1 MSCGRFLS
9 IAFWMRLP
17 MHLQHLQVD
26 KEQSNSGS
34 QVHVVMQMLEV
45 YNEKPKPQTHHTG
58 LN

>member
-1 MSCGRFLS
+1 
-9 IAFWMRLP
+9 